1 MPALVSVRKL
11 NPGEVAVQVTVVTK
25 QSLKDARVVL
35 NGVQAPI
42 APCVQMCKINN
53 GAFRTDFAD
62 LGVRHRAASVQC
74 RGLAYNPANL
84 RTRL

>member
-53 GAFRTDFAD
+53 GAYVWQLLMQFLQLVNRSELT
-62 LGVRHRAASVQC
+62 L
-74 RGLAYNPANL
+74 P
-84 RTRL
+84 T